1 MAPIRVRLLGE
12 MHVET
17 EHGFVRSAELPGRQ
31 GRLVLAALALSQFP
45 VPRDELADVVW
56 PDRLPK
62 SWERDLSAVVSK
74 IRALL
79 VGVGIDDP
87 IANAFGCYQLK
98 LGPEWKLDVAEASDG
113 VEEAET
119 AWRDGDIAKAASSGD
134 FAVEMLRRP

>member
-31 GRLVLAALALSQFP
+31 GRLVLAKLALSQFP
-45 VPRDELADVVW
+45 VPRDELAEVVW
-56 PDRLPK
+56 PDRVPK

-79 VGVGIDDP
+79 NGVGVDDP
-87 IANAFGCYQLK
+87 IASAFGCYQLK
-98 LGPEWKLDVAEASDG
+98 LGDWRLDINEAAEALEDG
-113 VEEAET
+113 EA
-119 AWRDGDIAKAASSGD
+119 AWRSGAVAQAAVCG
-134 FAVEMLRRP
+134 